1 MPAVFTKKENSMS
14 FPKDFLWGGATAA
27 NQVEGGY
34 DEGGKGLSIAD
45 LLSNGTHSKPRIISK
60 ETEEGLYYPNRI
72 ASDFYHHYKED
83 IELMAEMGFKAY
95 RMSIAWTR
103 IYPTGEEETPNEE
116 GLKFYKNVFALLH
129 KYSIEPIVTLSH
141 YEMPVHLT
149 NKYNG
154 WASREVIDLFLKYA
168 KTVFEYYKDDVKY
181 WLTFNEINCGCL
193 PLGNYMSLGIR
204 NEGTRNF
211 LDQVDDKN
219 LRYQA
224 LHHQFLASAL
234 AVREGHK
241 INRDFKIGNMIAM
254 MPVYPLTP
262 DPKDMLLYQKNWR
275 DMQYYCA
282 DVQVRGA
289 YPYSAEK
296 FWKDNG
302 ITLDIKEGDLE
313 ILKEGKVD
321 FFSLSYYQTNCVTCD
336 SSVAKSAGNLLGG
349 AKNPY
354 LTSSEWGW
362 QIDPDGLRF
371 TLNELYSRYQIPLLV
386 VENGLG
392 AFDKLEEAKSVHDP
406 YRIDYLKKHIIAME
420 ETIEDG
426 VDLFGYTWWGWI
438 DLTSASTGEMGKR
451 YGFVYVDSDD
461 YGNGSFERFKKDSF
475 YWYKKVIASNGEDL
489 S

>member
-1 MPAVFTKKENSMS
+1 MS

-103 IYPTGEEETPNEE
+103 IYPTGEEEMPNEE

-211 LDQVDDKN
+211 LNQVDDKN
-219 LRYQA
+219 LRYQG

-392 AFDKLEEAKSVHDP
+392 AFDKLEEDKSVHDP

-475 YWYKKVIASNGEDL
+475 YWRRRRRRSRTATT
-489 S
+489 

>member
-1 MPAVFTKKENSMS
+1 MS
-14 FPKDFLWGGATAA
+14 FPKNFLWGGATAA

-45 LLSNGTHSKPRIISK
+45 VLSNGTHSSPRTISK

-103 IYPTGEEETPNEE
+103 IYPTGEEEEPNEE
-116 GLKFYKNVFALLH
+116 GLKFYQNVFAQLH
-129 KYSIEPIVTLSH
+129 KYHIEPIVTLSH
-141 YEMPVHLT
+141 YEMPLNLT
-149 NKYNG
+149 NRYNG
-154 WASREVIDLFLKYA
+154 WASRKVIDLFVKYA
-168 KTVFEYYKDDVKY
+168 KTVFEYYRDDVKY

-211 LDQVDDKN
+211 LDQVDDIN
-219 LRYQA
+219 LRYQG
-224 LHHQFLASAL
+224 LHHQFVASAL
-234 AVREGHK
+234 AVIEGHK
-241 INRDFKIGNMIAM
+241 ISKDFRIGNMIAM

-262 DPKDMLLYQKNWR
+262 NPEDMLLYQKNWR
-275 DMQYYCA
+275 ELQYYCA

-289 YPYSAEK
+289 YPYFAKK

-302 ITLDIKEGDLE
+302 ITLKIEKGDLE
-313 ILKEGKVD
+313 ILKEGTVD
-321 FFSLSYYQTNCVTCD
+321 FFSLSYYQTNCVTTD
-336 SSVAKSAGNLLGG
+336 KSVAMSSGNLLGG

-354 LTSSEWGW
+354 LKSSEWGW

-392 AFDKLEEAKSVHDP
+392 AFDKLEEGNEVHDP
-406 YRIDYLKKHIIAME
+406 YRIDYLKQHIIAME
-420 ETIEDG
+420 QTIEDG

-461 YGNGSFERFKKDSF
+461 YGNGTFNRYKKDSF
-475 YWYKKVIASNGEDL
+475 YWYKKVIASNGENL
-489 S
+489 E

>member
-1 MPAVFTKKENSMS
+1 MS
-14 FPKDFLWGGATAA
+14 FPKNFLWGGATAA
-27 NQVEGGY
+27 NQVEGGFN
-34 DEGGKGLSIAD
+34 EGGKGLSIAD
-45 LLSNGTHSKPRIISK
+45 VLSNGTHQKPRTISK
-60 ETEEGLYYPNRI
+60 ESEESLYYPNRI

-129 KYSIEPIVTLSH
+129 QYEIEPIVTLSH
-141 YEMPVHLT
+141 YEMPLHLT

-154 WASREVIDLFLKYA
+154 WADRRVIDLFVRYA
-168 KTVFEYYKDDVKY
+168 KTVFEYYKEDVKY

-204 NEGTRNF
+204 NPGTRNF
-211 LDQVDDKN
+211 LDQVDDIN
-219 LRYQA
+219 TRYQG

-234 AVREGHK
+234 AVKAGHEISK
-241 INRDFKIGNMIAM
+241 DFKIGNMIAM

-262 DPKDMLLYQKNWR
+262 NPKDMLLYQKNWR

-289 YPYSAEK
+289 YPYFAEK
-296 FWKDNG
+296 FWKDKG
-302 ITLDIKEGDLE
+302 IQLQMEKGDAQ
-313 ILKEGKVD
+313 ILKEGTVD
-321 FFSLSYYQTNCVTCD
+321 FLSFSYYQTNCVTVD
-336 SSVAKSAGNLLGG
+336 PNVDNTSGNLLGG

-354 LTSSEWGW
+354 LSASEWGW

-371 TLNELYSRYQIPLLV
+371 TLNELYSRYQIPLII

-392 AFDKLEEAKSVHDP
+392 AFDKLEEGNVVHDP
-406 YRIDYLKKHIIAME
+406 YRIDYLKKHIIAMSE
-420 ETIEDG
+420 AIEDG

-461 YGNGSFERFKKDSF
+461 YGNGTFNRYKKDSF
-475 YWYKKVIASNGEDL
+475 YWYKKLIRSNGEDL
-489 S
+489 D

>member
-1 MPAVFTKKENSMS
+1 MS
-14 FPKDFLWGGATAA
+14 FPKNFVWGCAAAA

-45 LLSNGTHSKPRIISK
+45 VLSNGTHSSPRTISK

-103 IYPTGEEETPNEE
+103 IYPTGEEEEPNEE
-116 GLKFYKNVFALLH
+116 GLKFYQNVFAQLH
-129 KYSIEPIVTLSH
+129 KYHIEPIVTLSH
-141 YEMPVHLT
+141 YEMPLNLT
-149 NKYNG
+149 NRYNG
-154 WASREVIDLFLKYA
+154 WASRKVIDLFVKYA

-211 LDQVDDKN
+211 LDQVDDIN
-219 LRYQA
+219 LRYQG
-224 LHHQFLASAL
+224 LHHQFVASAL
-234 AVREGHK
+234 AVIEGHK
-241 INRDFKIGNMIAM
+241 ISKDFRIGNMIAM

-262 DPKDMLLYQKNWR
+262 NPEDMLLYQKNWR
-275 DMQYYCA
+275 ELQYYCA

-289 YPYSAEK
+289 YPYFAKK

-302 ITLDIKEGDLE
+302 ITLKIEKGDLE
-313 ILKEGKVD
+313 ILKEGTVD
-321 FFSLSYYQTNCVTCD
+321 FFSLSYYQTNCVTTD
-336 SSVAKSAGNLLGG
+336 KSVAMSSGNLLGG

-354 LTSSEWGW
+354 LKSSEWGW

-371 TLNELYSRYQIPLLV
+371 TLNELYSRYQIPMLV

-392 AFDKLEEAKSVHDP
+392 AFDKLEEGNEVHDP
-406 YRIDYLKKHIIAME
+406 YRIDYLKQHIIAME
-420 ETIEDG
+420 QTIEDG

-461 YGNGSFERFKKDSF
+461 YGNGTFNRYKKDSF
-475 YWYKKVIASNGEDL
+475 YWYKKVIASNGENL
-489 S
+489 E

>member
-241 INRDFKIGNMIAM
+241 INRNFKIGNMIAM

-392 AFDKLEEAKSVHDP
+392 AFDKLEEDKSVHDP